1 MTAAA
6 PPPLLIAIDGPSA
19 AGKGTL
25 SRRLAAYYG
34 LAHLDSGL
42 LYRAVG
48 ARLLRAGRDAG
59 DAEAAIAAAR
69 LVDFPEL
76 DGPELREEPVAQAA
90 SRVATIPG
98 VREALLDLQRRFAHH
113 PPGGFKG
120 AILDG
125 RDIGTVVCPEAPIKL
140 FITASAAAR
149 ALRRHRELL
158 RRGRESIYAR
168 VLQDMTER
176 DARDRGR
183 AISPLIP
190 APDAIVI
197 DSSDLDADA
206 AFALALDLI
215 ERRRGASGGF

>member
-1 MTAAA
+1 
-6 PPPLLIAIDGPSA
+6 
-19 AGKGTL
+19 
-25 SRRLAAYYG
+25 
-34 LAHLDSGL
+34 
-42 LYRAVG
+42 
-48 ARLLRAGRDAG
+48 
-59 DAEAAIAAAR
+59 
-69 LVDFPEL
+69 
-76 DGPELREEPVAQAA
+76 
-90 SRVATIPG
+90 
-98 VREALLDLQRRFAHH
+98 VREALLDFQRRFATA
-113 PPGGFKG
+113 PPGGKG
-120 AILDG
+120 AVLDG

-183 AISPLIP
+183 AVSPLIP

-197 DSSDLDADA
+197 DSSDLDAEA

-215 ERRRGASGGF
+215 ERRRGTSGGL